1 MCTLT
6 CNRKTLQLISKA
18 LTIDSK
24 RSKWPL
30 QVQPAL
36 RSWRPGMGNGK
47 HWNNAMK
54 LVWKAKLWAA
64 LPEIHAETANFSPR
78 WLHYGQEA
86 DFVKVGTGMSLQSL
100 NLCYEA
106 WISVTPEQSDSRFKP
121 FHPPESRTSAMSRH
135 EGSFRI
141 SFYTQ
146 FLFVS
151 CFSMPADWDQGMKV
165 RDSQNR
171 SQENTLRDTNGIS
184 EGIRD

>member
-1 MCTLT
+1 MCALT
-6 CNRKTLQLISKA
+6 CNRKTLQLVRKA
-18 LTIDSK
+18 LTMDSK

-30 QVQPAL
+30 QEQSAL
-36 RSWRPGMGNGK
+36 RSWRSGMGNGK

-64 LPEIHAETANFSPR
+64 LPEIHAERANFSPR

-100 NLCYEA
+100 NSRY
-106 WISVTPEQSDSRFKP
+106 SNRVTPGSGLSICQNPKLQLWAD
-121 FHPPESRTSAMSRH
+121 

-141 SFYTQ
+141 SYMQ

-151 CFSMPADWDQGMKV
+151 CISMSADWDQGMKV